1 MLLLNDPDD
10 KNEDNENYFIDED
23 EEEMYHDVIDK
34 VGECEMLVTYKNV
47 DKRTGKFMYKKVLK
61 ENKDDKE
68 AFKNLKG
75 ILKEFDVLHE
85 IKHPCI
91 CKAIGMNTS
100 EPVKDDNLKS
110 DKKITTV
117 AVFLDFDENK
127 LSYK

>member
-1 MLLLNDPDD
+1 
-10 KNEDNENYFIDED
+10 
-23 EEEMYHDVIDK
+23 
-34 VGECEMLVTYKNV
+34 
-47 DKRTGKFMYKKVLK
+47 MYKKVLK

-110 DKKITTV
+110 DKKNYNGCGFSWLCWEQI
-117 AVFLDFDENK
+117 K
-127 LSYK
+127 W